1 MTTTPTQI
9 KQAAPRNIELDYL
22 RVICTLLIVCLHITG
37 VDAAKLHLQQGS
49 TESVIYA
56 FLQLVLCMGL
66 PPFFMLSGA
75 FMISKEITSPLVFYR
90 RSFSRLLPWSIFF
103 FMVGSFFK
111 MLNTSYNGGASVW
124 DTDFVSFY
132 YTWFARGGTGI
143 LWFIPALMG
152 LYLLTPVLVWIRERV
167 RFAHFCLLTAAVF
180 AATNYLLTPHLGAD
194 YASYGINWFKGM
206 FFIGHYMLGYCIYTF
221 CKQNKSRWFNATTI
235 GAVFIITLICCAV
248 WIGPSYT
255 EGSGFHPQLNAQGAL
270 PIILSALL
278 FTFFNKVTLP
288 PSRIV
293 STISSC
299 SIVIYLSHNYMPLPI
314 IRFGLKYAGLWET
327 AYRDSLLLQVGCYAV
342 AIPFAVLV
350 ALALQRGAQ
359 HLFSHASQRAA
370 QP

>member
-1 MTTTPTQI
+1 MTTIPTRT

-22 RVICTLLIVCLHITG
+22 RVVCTLIIVCLHITG
-37 VDAAKLHLQQGS
+37 LETTKLHLQQGS
-49 TESVIYA
+49 AESAIYA

-75 FMISKEITSPLVFYR
+75 FMISKKITSVISFYR

-103 FMVGSFFK
+103 FIVGSFFQI
-111 MLNTSYNGGASVW
+111 LNISYHEGTSVW
-124 DTDFVSFY
+124 NTDFVSFY
-132 YTWFARGGTGI
+132 HTWFVRGGTGV

-152 LYLLTPVLVWIRERV
+152 LYLLTPILVWIRERV
-167 RFAHFCLLTAAVF
+167 SFIHFCLLTAAVF
-180 AATNYLLTPHLGAD
+180 AATNYLLIPCLGAD

-206 FFIGHYMLGYCIYTF
+206 FFIGHYMLGFCIYIF
-221 CKQNKSRWFNATTI
+221 CKQNKWRWFNATTI
-235 GAVFIITLICCAV
+235 GTVFIILLICCAV
-248 WIGPSYT
+248 WISPCYT
-255 EGSGFHPQLNAQGAL
+255 EEAAFRPHLNAQACL
-270 PIILSALL
+270 PIVLSAML
-278 FTFFNKVTLP
+278 FTVFNKISLP

-314 IRFGLKYAGLWET
+314 IRFGLKYSGLWDT

-342 AIPFAVLV
+342 AIPFAILL

-359 HLFSHASQRAA
+359 YLFSHARLRAG

>member
-1 MTTTPTQI
+1 MAIPSQTKHAT
-9 KQAAPRNIELDYL
+9 PRNIELDYL

-37 VDAAKLHLQQGS
+37 IDAARLHLQPGS
-49 TESVIYA
+49 AESVVYA

-75 FMISKEITSPLVFYR
+75 FMISKKITSLLGFYR

-103 FMVGSFFK
+103 FIVGSFFK
-111 MLNTSYNGGASVW
+111 ILNTSYHGGASVW
-124 DTDFVSFY
+124 DTEFVSFY

-167 RFAHFCLLTAAVF
+167 RFVHFCLLTAAVF
-180 AATNYLLTPHLGAD
+180 AATNYLLIPYLGAD

-235 GAVFIITLICCAV
+235 GTVFIVMLISCSVLINPC
-248 WIGPSYT
+248 YT
-255 EGSGFHPQLNAQGAL
+255 EGAEFYSHLNAQEAL
-270 PIILSALL
+270 PIVLSAML
-278 FTFFNKVTLP
+278 FTVFNKLSLP
-288 PSRIV
+288 PSRII

-314 IRFGLKYAGLWET
+314 IRFGLKHAGLWDT
-327 AYRDSLLLQVGCYAV
+327 TYRDSLLLQVSCYAV
-342 AIPFAVLV
+342 AIPFSILV

-359 HLFSHASQRAA
+359 YIFRRARQRAV